1 MDSAT
6 IKNLLRGLARESKTS
21 VPDGGIVI
29 HRREV
34 VGADVDANAVES
46 WILRNGGRVVA
57 APDEILSSGPAQW
70 REPGREAVAY
80 VFSPE
85 LLD

>member
-6 IKNLLRGLARESKTS
+6 IKELLRDLAPESKAS
-21 VPDGGIVI
+21 VPDGGLVI

-34 VGADVDANAVES
+34 VGAGIDADAVES
-46 WILRNGGRVVA
+46 WISRNGGRVVA
-57 APDEILSSGPAQW
+57 APDQILSDRAQW
-70 REPGREAVAY
+70 RESSRDAVAY
-80 VFSPE
+80 VFSPD